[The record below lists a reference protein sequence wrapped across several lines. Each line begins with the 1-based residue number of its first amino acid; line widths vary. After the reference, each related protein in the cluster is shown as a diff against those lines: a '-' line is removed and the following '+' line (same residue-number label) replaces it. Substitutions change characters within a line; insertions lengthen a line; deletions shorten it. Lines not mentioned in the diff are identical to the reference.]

1 MSRRDKMRREAESK
15 AIQAAK
21 RRKKGDDH
29 ARSNRGEASGIAQPG
44 EFLTVKAEPGPFA
57 C

>member
-44 EFLTVKAEPGPFA
+44 EFFDS
-57 C
+57 